1 MKQEK
6 RLEIPNSYSS
16 KKVSINLL
24 CDNYQTH
31 VILYILQKTHS
42 NLINIRYYVTM
53 YITIKAYHEK
63 LLCNFHN
70 SYEKEIE
77 LSYPYKPIPE
87 QGLEYL
93 KQNEV

>member
-16 KKVSINLL
+16 KKVSVNPL

-31 VILYILQKTHS
+31 VNINILQKSHFT
-42 NLINIRYYVTM
+42 LTNIKYYVTM
-53 YITIKAYHEK
+53 FITITYPEK

-87 QGLEYL
+87 QDLEHL